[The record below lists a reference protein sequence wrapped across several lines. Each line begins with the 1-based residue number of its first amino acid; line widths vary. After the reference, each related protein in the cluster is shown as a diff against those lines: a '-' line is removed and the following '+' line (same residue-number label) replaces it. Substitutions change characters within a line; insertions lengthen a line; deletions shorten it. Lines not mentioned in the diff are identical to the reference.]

1 MGNGTQ
7 IGRVRGLGSSHHGA
21 HHWLLQRMTGVGNLI
36 SVGFLVISLAM
47 RSDYSYA
54 AISGWIAQPIT
65 ALMLALLVVS
75 TFWHARLGL
84 QVLMEDYVPNGGSRF
99 GITIILNLLLIG
111 GAAFGLICIGKIALA
126 NPALD
131 MISASQA
138 AAAAQAG
145 AAQGGM

>member
-21 HHWLLQRMTGVGNLI
+21 HHWLLQRVTGVGNLV
-36 SVGFLVISLAM
+36 SVGFLAISLAM
-47 RSDYSYA
+47 RSDFSYA
-54 AISGWIAQPIT
+54 AVATWIAEPIP
-65 ALMLALLVVS
+65 ALMMAMLVVS

-84 QVLMEDYVPNGGSRF
+84 QVLIEDYVPNSGSRF
-99 GITIILNLLLIG
+99 GVTIILNLLVFA
-111 GAAFGLICIGKIALA
+111 GAAFGLFCIGKIALA

-131 MISASQA
+131 MISAAQA